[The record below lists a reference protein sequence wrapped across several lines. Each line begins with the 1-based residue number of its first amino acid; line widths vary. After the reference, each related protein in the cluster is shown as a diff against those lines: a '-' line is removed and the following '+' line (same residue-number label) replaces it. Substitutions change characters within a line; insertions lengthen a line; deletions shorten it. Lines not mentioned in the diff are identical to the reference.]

1 MPEAVEVRKFADI
14 VSTNVLG
21 HHITHI
27 NILKGRYHSP
37 KKPFEGYNDLVKALP
52 LKIESINTKG
62 KFTYMKL
69 VSEKKKEKKENKE
82 GKDKTVFYLFNT
94 LGLTGGW
101 TLKNNKKSNFAECKH
116 CNYMEVENDNHKSI
130 YTFPSILEYITE
142 DRQNTW
148 FKRALNHLNVEFI
161 TDNKNISFYFYDQL
175 SFGTLK
181 AVKSDGNGNDDG
193 GNGSNTSSILEKKL
207 KELGP
212 DLLDESI
219 TFEIFKGQIMKK
231 VNENKP
237 IGNVIV
243 NQKIISGVG
252 NYLRADALWMAKISP
267 FRKVKDVSDGELKL
281 LYTSIRGLIW
291 GDYDYKHGVKKG
303 YINKTLKL
311 PNDYKRDFFIY
322 RQEKDI
328 NDNIVKKEELYEG
341 TQKRFIFWVDKIQT

>member
-14 VSTNVLG
+14 VLANVLG
-21 HHITHI
+21 HRITHM

-52 LKIESINTKG
+52 LKIESITTKG

-69 VSEKKKEKKENKE
+69 VSERKEKEKEKEKENKN
-82 GKDKTVFYLFNT
+82 TFYLFNT
-94 LGLTGGW
+94 LGLSGGW
-101 TLKNNKKSNFAECKH
+101 TLKSDNKSDFAKCNH
-116 CNYMEVENDNHKSI
+116 CNYMEDEQDTF
-130 YTFPSILEYITE
+130 TFPSILEYITE
-142 DRQNTW
+142 DRQNNW

-161 TDNKNISFYFYDQL
+161 TDKKNISFYFYDQL

-181 AVKSDGNGNDDG
+181 SVKSDGISKGHSDD
-193 GNGSNTSSILEKKL
+193 NSSLLDKKL

-212 DLLDESI
+212 DLLDE
-219 TFEIFKGQIMKK
+219 TTTVELFKSQIRKK
-231 VNENKP
+231 VNDTKP

-267 FRKVKDVSDGELKL
+267 FRKVKDVKDDELDV
-281 LYTSIRGLIW
+281 LYKSLIGLIW
-291 GDYDYKHGVKKG
+291 GDYDYKTGVKKG
-303 YINKTLKL
+303 YISKTLKL
-311 PNDYKRDFFIY
+311 PNNYHRDFFIY

-341 TQKRFIFWVDKIQT
+341 SQKRFIYWVDKIQT

>member
-27 NILKGRYHSP
+27 NILKGRYHTP
-37 KKPFEGYNDLVKALP
+37 KKPFEGYDDLVKALP
-52 LKIESINTKG
+52 LKIESIKTKG
-62 KFTYMKL
+62 KFTYMTL
-69 VSEKKKEKKENKE
+69 VSESKKK
-82 GKDKTVFYLFNT
+82 VFYLFNT

-101 TLKNNKKSNFAECKH
+101 TLKSNKKSDFAKCNH
-116 CNYMEVENDNHKSI
+116 CNYMYVGNDI
-130 YTFPSILEYITE
+130 FTFPSILEYITE

-161 TDNKNISFYFYDQL
+161 TDKKNISFYFYDQL

-181 AVKSDGNGNDDG
+181 AVESDGSDG
-193 GNGSNTSSILEKKL
+193 SNGSSNGSSESSSESSYGSGSSVLDKKL

-212 DLLDESI
+212 DLLDETTTI
-219 TFEIFKGQIMKK
+219 EVFKLQLRKK
-231 VNENKP
+231 VNDTKP

-267 FRKVKDVSDGELKL
+267 FRKVKDVKDTELEL
-281 LYTSIRGLIW
+281 LYKSLIGLIW
-291 GDYDYKHGVKKG
+291 GDYDYKSGVKKG
-303 YINKTLKL
+303 YISKTLKL
-311 PNDYKRDFFIY
+311 PNDYQRDFFIY
-322 RQEKDI
+322 RQDKDI
-328 NDNIVKKEELYEG
+328 NDNTIKKEELYEG
-341 TQKRFIFWVDKIQT
+341 SQKRFIYWVDKIQS

>member
-27 NILKGRYHSP
+27 NILKGRYFTH
-37 KKPFEGYNDLVKALP
+37 KKSFEGYDELIKYLP

-69 VSEKKKEKKENKE
+69 VSQSKTHNKE
-82 GKDKTVFYLFNT
+82 TEKINTFYLFNT
-94 LGLTGGW
+94 LGLSGGW
-101 TLKNNKKSNFAECKH
+101 TLKSNKKSDFAKCNH
-116 CNYMEVENDNHKSI
+116 CNYMEVGHDT

-142 DRQNTW
+142 DRQNNW

-161 TDNKNISFYFYDQL
+161 TDYKNISFYFYDQL

-181 AVKSDGNGNDDG
+181 AVESDGISKGHSDD
-193 GNGSNTSSILEKKL
+193 SSSVLDKKL

-212 DLLDESI
+212 DLLDESSTI
-219 TFEIFKGQIMKK
+219 ELFKSQIRKK
-231 VNENKP
+231 VNDTKP

-267 FRKVKDVSDGELKL
+267 FRKVKDVKEDELEL
-281 LYTSIRGLIW
+281 LYKSLIGLIW
-291 GDYDYKHGVKKG
+291 GDYDYKTGVKKG
-303 YINKTLKL
+303 YISKTLKL
-311 PNDYKRDFFIY
+311 PNAYHRDFFIY
-322 RQEKDI
+322 RQDKDI
-328 NDNIVKKEELYEG
+328 NDNTVKKEELYEG
-341 TQKRFIFWVDKIQT
+341 SQKRFIYWVDKIQT